1 MKKVKIPHMIMKIFW
16 LVSLAKGA
24 EITWAEPSSIS
35 KWYYRKASS
44 LVLYIGTDTI
54 SITISPPPTAGV
66 TAAATPNG
74 APRASD
80 FNASSWCSRGVDGAP
95 PGRSVMATIL

>member
-54 SITISPPPTAGV
+54 SITISPPRLPESPPPPHQTG
-66 TAAATPNG
+66 
-74 APRASD
+74 PRALRISTP
-80 FNASSWCSRGVDGAP
+80 RHGVPAVWTA
-95 PGRSVMATIL
+95 RHQVAA

>member
-1 MKKVKIPHMIMKIFW
+1 MKKVKIPMVMKIFW

-44 LVLYIGTDTI
+44 RLIYRNRHHQHHHLAAA
-54 SITISPPPTAGV
+54 TAGV